1 MPAALHGDPVPR
13 QVRPR
18 AHRGR
23 LQIEVEITR
32 QVIDIDIAAGAA
44 VQRTGIDRQLQALG
58 RPGAAQVQRR
68 GERAQSRQLQQV
80 LQRTAGRL
88 IQLQHGIHAFRI
100 ELQVQDIVANPA
112 YAVRIHL
119 DDHIGERAQAD
130 CSPQQQ
136 RRRHDAEL
144 RPQIELVDRH
154 ARGVDMRYGRWTGSR
169 RARAFGNALHD
180 DFGRLETIDLHS
192 PREQRERRPAQ
203 CYAIGGQPYSA
214 AIAELQLVER
224 QFARQRSAQSS

>member
-1 MPAALHGDPVPR
+1 MSGADIERPRGIIQLDSRINVQRRGRKQARLRPGNLQTLHQRLEGRPAAACGRVGAQRCQLYAAGQLQFRDVDMSVRRRRFEVPVPAALHGDPVPR

-23 LQIEVEITR
+23 LEIEVEITR

-44 VQRTGIDRQLQALG
+44 VQRPGIDRQLQALG
-58 RPGAAQVQRR
+58 RPGAVQVQRR
-68 GERAQSRQLQQV
+68 GQRTQSRQLQQV

-119 DDHIGERAQAD
+119 DDHIGERAQVD
-130 CSPQQQ
+130 CSPQHAAAPA
-136 RRRHDAEL
+136 RR
-144 RPQIELVDRH
+144 
-154 ARGVDMRYGRWTGSR
+154 
-169 RARAFGNALHD
+169 
-180 DFGRLETIDLHS
+180 
-192 PREQRERRPAQ
+192 
-203 CYAIGGQPYSA
+203 
-214 AIAELQLVER
+214 
-224 QFARQRSAQSS
+224 